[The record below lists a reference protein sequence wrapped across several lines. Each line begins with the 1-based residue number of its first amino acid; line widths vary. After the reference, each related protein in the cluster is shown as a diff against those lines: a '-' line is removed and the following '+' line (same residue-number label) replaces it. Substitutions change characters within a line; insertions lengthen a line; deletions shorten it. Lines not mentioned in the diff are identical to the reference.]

1 MGGLIDR
8 TIKKYASLNRAKT
21 FEIEAR
27 RLPIRQ
33 FMRSRL
39 VLNLDHVVLML
50 CKFKEC
56 NDWKTAFDYGAPKRY
71 KRDAYE
77 KKEEKKE
84 GSEEESDP
92 ENEDDGEK

>member
-1 MGGLIDR
+1 MPNEDTAYILGGLIDR
-8 TIKKYASLNRAKT
+8 TIKKYASLTRAKE
-21 FEIEAR
+21 FGIETR

-33 FMRSRL
+33 FMRSRT

-77 KKEEKKE
+77 SKDKKEEK
-84 GSEEESDP
+84 GEEDS
-92 ENEDDGEK
+92 

>member
-1 MGGLIDR
+1 
-8 TIKKYASLNRAKT
+8 
-21 FEIEAR
+21 
-27 RLPIRQ
+27 
-33 FMRSRL
+33 MRSRI

-77 KKEEKKE
+77 KCEKTE
-84 GSEEESDP
+84 
-92 ENEDDGEK
+92 

>member
-1 MGGLIDR
+1 
-8 TIKKYASLNRAKT
+8 
-21 FEIEAR
+21 
-27 RLPIRQ
+27 
-33 FMRSRL
+33 MRSRL

-77 KKEEKKE
+77 KKEEKEKE
-84 GSEEESDP
+84 GSEEENS
-92 ENEDDGEK
+92 DGENDDEEKEEKE